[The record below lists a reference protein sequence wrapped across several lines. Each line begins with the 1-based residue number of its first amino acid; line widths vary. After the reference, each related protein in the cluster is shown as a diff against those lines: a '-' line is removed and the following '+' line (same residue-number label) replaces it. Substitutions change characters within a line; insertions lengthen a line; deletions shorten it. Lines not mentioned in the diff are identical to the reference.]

1 MKTCLHNNKFI
12 VRKLINSQYFCVY
25 LDFCSTISKKV
36 QKIQD
41 CGIISKMITNI
52 WIFDLY
58 TILEFVEM
66 ELEI

>member
-25 LDFCSTISKKV
+25 LDFCSISKKV